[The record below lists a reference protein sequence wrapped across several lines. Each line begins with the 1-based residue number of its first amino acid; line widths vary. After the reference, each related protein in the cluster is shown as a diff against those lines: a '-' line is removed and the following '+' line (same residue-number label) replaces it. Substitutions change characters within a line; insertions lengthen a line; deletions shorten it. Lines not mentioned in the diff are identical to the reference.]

1 VRVFG
6 IPTVASLAYRLHP
19 HLKKT
24 QTSRRCKYLTD
35 FFPVVPSMPEVFKQL
50 RSKLVTKIL
59 ASTAFCLLLACAP
72 SAPEVVKDWQ
82 DQGWSL
88 VDVHGSEG
96 AFERYGKLMSK
107 KAKGVEASWIE
118 NGKRITKVYSQTNH
132 FVLVLR
138 FFKKNGDQFA
148 VVMKK
153 RK

>member
-6 IPTVASLAYRLHP
+6 IPTIASLAYRLHP

-24 QTSRRCKYLTD
+24 QTSKRCKFLTD
-35 FFPVVPSMPEVFKQL
+35 YFLTVLSMPKIFKQQ
-50 RSKLVTKIL
+50 RSKIVPKIL
-59 ASTAFCLLLACAP
+59 ASAAFCLLLACAP

-88 VDVHGSEG
+88 LDVHGTEG
-96 AFERYGKLMSK
+96 PVERYGKLMSK
-107 KAKGVEASWIE
+107 KAQAVEASWVE
-118 NGKRITKVYSQTNH
+118 SGKRCTKVYTQTSH
-132 FVLVLR
+132 FILVLR

>member
-1 VRVFG
+1 
-6 IPTVASLAYRLHP
+6 
-19 HLKKT
+19 
-24 QTSRRCKYLTD
+24 
-35 FFPVVPSMPEVFKQL
+35 MPKVFKQL
-50 RSKLVTKIL
+50 RSNLVPKIL
-59 ASTAFCLLLACAP
+59 ASAVFCLLLACAP

-96 AFERYGKLMSK
+96 TVERYGKLMSK
-107 KAKGVEASWIE
+107 KAQGVEASWIE

-132 FVLVLR
+132 FILVLR